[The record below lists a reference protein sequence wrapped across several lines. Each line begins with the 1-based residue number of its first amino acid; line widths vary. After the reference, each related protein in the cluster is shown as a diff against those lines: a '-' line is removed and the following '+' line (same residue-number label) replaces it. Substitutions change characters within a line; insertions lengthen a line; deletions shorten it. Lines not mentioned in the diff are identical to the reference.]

1 MKTGMKYFSLLIASC
16 LLFSS
21 ALFAQRSPSPM
32 AGKPDPSDIAGGLGL
47 TWINGQEYYL
57 VNVAPDLAFGKFGV
71 GLDINLLVGSTDHK
85 IRKVGFDS
93 TAYDYLRM
101 IRYLRWGH
109 KGDDVYARI
118 GTLDYAQLG
127 HGFIM
132 YLYNNSPSYDARR
145 LGSEFDLSFGKYGLE
160 TVYGD
165 FGTLGVVGVRA
176 HVDPLKFTTI
186 GSVPVLGG
194 MQIGATWAGDLRRD
208 SKDTGYTL
216 VNGLPTTSNT
226 GGIGIVGAD
235 IGFPLVRIPTVS
247 STLYSDYAK
256 ILSFGSGEAVG
267 LQTDFSGLG
276 LLNIYTKFE
285 RRWTG
290 AEFIA
295 NYFDTFYEL
304 DRYNLAGTVFS
315 SKAQMLENATTAQP
329 GFFGDL
335 TFAILGKLQI
345 RGTYSKLDRVD
356 TSGTLHIGTNTGTMI
371 PIFIVDAGYDKKFIK
386 SGKDVFTLDQRSLLY
401 ASIGYKP
408 YPFMI
413 VSMLY
418 TWTFEPVLDANGN
431 TYYTTQKRVEPKV
444 SLVFPL

>member
-1 MKTGMKYFSLLIASC
+1 MKTGMKYLFIIVIAFAF
-16 LLFSS
+16 FSS
-21 ALFAQRSPSPM
+21 SAFAQKSLATM
-32 AGKPDPSDIAGGLGL
+32 TGKQDPSSIAGGLGL

-57 VNVAPDLAFGKFGV
+57 VNIAPDLAFGNFGV
-71 GLDINLLVGSTDHK
+71 GLDINLLIGSTDHK

-109 KGDDVYARI
+109 KGDDVYARV

-165 FGTLGVVGVRA
+165 FGRLGVVGVRA

-194 MQIGATWAGDLRRD
+194 LELGATWAGDLRRD
-208 SKDTGYTL
+208 SKDTGYT
-216 VNGLPTTSNT
+216 VANGVPTASNT
-226 GGIGIVGAD
+226 GGIDIVGAD
-235 IGFPLVRIPTVS
+235 IGFPLVRVPTVS
-247 STLYSDYAK
+247 STLYADYAK

-276 LLNIYTKFE
+276 LVNIFTKFE

-290 AEFIA
+290 EEFIA

-315 SKAQMLENATTAQP
+315 SKAQMLENVTSAEP

-345 RGTYSKLDRVD
+345 RGTYSKLDKVD
-356 TSGTLHIGTNTGTMI
+356 TSGTLHIGTSTGSMI
-371 PIFIVDAGYDKKFIK
+371 PIFIVDAGYDKKYIK
-386 SGKDVFTLDQRSLLY
+386 NGKDVFTLDQRSLLY

-418 TWTFEPVLDANGN
+418 TWTFEPVVDANGN
-431 TYYTTQKRVEPKV
+431 TYFTTQKRVEPKV

>member
-1 MKTGMKYFSLLIASC
+1 MKYLFIIVIAFAF
-16 LLFSS
+16 FSS
-21 ALFAQRSPSPM
+21 SAFAQKSLATM
-32 AGKPDPSDIAGGLGL
+32 TGKQDPSSIAGGLGL

-57 VNVAPDLAFGKFGV
+57 VNIAPDLAFGNFGV
-71 GLDINLLVGSTDHK
+71 GLDINLLIGSTDHK

-109 KGDDVYARI
+109 KGDDVYARV

-165 FGTLGVVGVRA
+165 FGRLGVVGVRA

-194 MQIGATWAGDLRRD
+194 LELGATWAGDLRRD
-208 SKDTGYTL
+208 SKDTGYT
-216 VNGLPTTSNT
+216 VANGVPTASNT
-226 GGIGIVGAD
+226 GGIDIVGAD
-235 IGFPLVRIPTVS
+235 IGFPLVRVPTVS
-247 STLYSDYAK
+247 STLYADYAK

-276 LLNIYTKFE
+276 LVNIFTKFE

-290 AEFIA
+290 EEFIA

-315 SKAQMLENATTAQP
+315 SKAQMLENVTSAEP

-345 RGTYSKLDRVD
+345 RGTYSKLDKVD
-356 TSGTLHIGTNTGTMI
+356 TSGTLHIGTSTGSMI
-371 PIFIVDAGYDKKFIK
+371 PIFIVDAGYDKKYIK
-386 SGKDVFTLDQRSLLY
+386 NSKDVFTLDQRSLLY

-418 TWTFEPVLDANGN
+418 TWTFEPVVDANGN
-431 TYYTTQKRVEPKV
+431 TYFTTQKRVEPKV